1 MRLLYV
7 YYEDSYYIQCINKY
21 MTIKFIY
28 PYSSIYVRIYIIIL
42 ISNLLKLYHIYVFI
56 LSIITYYT
64 NMYNYYINLDTVIY
78 TLVGPLSIHYV
89 MTYILL

>member
-56 LSIITYYT
+56 LSIYHPYIFVLSC
-64 NMYNYYINLDTVIY
+64 YNI
-78 TLVGPLSIHYV
+78 
-89 MTYILL
+89 